1 LARQAKSAEVLRFE
15 SAANKYGPTKIN
27 ERERS
32 QAGSFTGLRMKESPL
47 VKSDPA
53 AHAIWLRTVRKY
65 RAIGKDDALFEAAL
79 NDYCLIRSELLQ
91 LTKHRGKLG
100 ELADSLEDLRE
111 IQSIMRQ
118 IIEIDKQINAK
129 RKSCRDIEDRYAM
142 SVNATMRVVPPRS
155 EKNTEDADDPMVA
168 MLKMRA

>member
-1 LARQAKSAEVLRFE
+1 MSRYAKSADVLRLE
-15 SAANKYGPTKIN
+15 RKANDYTLKRID
-27 ERERS
+27 ERERN
-32 QAGSFTGLRMKESPL
+32 QAASFTGLRMKESPL

-111 IQSIMRQ
+111 IQGVVRQ

-168 MLKMRA
+168 MLKLRA